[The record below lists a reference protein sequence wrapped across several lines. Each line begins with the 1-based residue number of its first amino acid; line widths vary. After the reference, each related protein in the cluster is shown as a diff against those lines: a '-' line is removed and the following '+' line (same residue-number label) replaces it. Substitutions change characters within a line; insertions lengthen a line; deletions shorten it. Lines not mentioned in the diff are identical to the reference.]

1 MRYLFFTNT
10 PAHVHLYKNVV
21 ADLRNRGHD
30 VRVLARD
37 YGCTLALADAA
48 DLPHSVY
55 GGCETTK
62 RSLLANLP
70 SQYARSLAAAHRFDP
85 DVVFGIGA
93 YAAPAGA
100 LTGART
106 ILVHDS
112 EPTTLDHRIARS
124 LADALLTPDTF
135 RDDLGPKH
143 RVFHG
148 FKESAYLHPDRFSAD
163 PSVRDALG
171 VEDDPFVVC
180 RLNAFGSHHDV
191 GHGGFSVEQVRTLID
206 DLADHATVFVS
217 DEGDDLDI
225 ESTAARRFDL
235 HPARLHDALAEAALL
250 VADTQTMVTEAA
262 LLGTPAVRSNSFVGA
277 DDMGNFVE
285 LEERGL
291 VRNVASFE
299 GVRSTAR
306 DLLTDDGAADRW
318 AARRRELLAETVDL
332 TELLVNVAEN
342 PRGIDDVSGVTR
354 RLSASAAGVG
364 RSSTAD

>member
-10 PAHVHLYKNVV
+10 PAHVHLYKNAV
-21 ADLRNRGHD
+21 AELQDRGHE
-30 VRVLARD
+30 VCVLARD

-48 DLPHSVY
+48 GLPYRVY

-70 SQYARSLAAAHRFDP
+70 GQYARSLAAARRFDP

-93 YAAPAGA
+93 YAAPAGR

-112 EPTTLDHRIARS
+112 EPSSLDHRIARM

-148 FKESAYLHPDRFSAD
+148 FEESAYLHPDRFEAD
-163 PSVRDALG
+163 PAVRADLG
-171 VEDDPFVVC
+171 VGDEPFVIL

-191 GHGGFSVEQVRTLID
+191 GQGGFTVEQVRTLIA

-217 DEGDDLDI
+217 DEGDELTV
-225 ESTAARRFDL
+225 ESTAGERFDL
-235 HPARLHDALAEAALL
+235 HPARLHDALAEASLL

-262 LLGTPAVRSNSFVGA
+262 LLGTPAVRSNSFVGE

-285 LEERGL
+285 LADRGL

-299 GVRSTAR
+299 TVRSTA
-306 DLLTDDGAADRW
+306 LALVTDDTATDRW
-318 AARRRELLAETVDL
+318 ESRRRDLLAETVDL

-342 PRGIDDVSGVTR
+342 PHEIDHV
-354 RLSASAAGVG
+354 AGVSDRESTLEPG
-364 RSSTAD
+364 ASPPSTAD

>member
-10 PAHVHLYKNVV
+10 PAHVHLYKNAV
-21 ADLRNRGHD
+21 AELRGRGHE

-48 DLPHSVY
+48 DLPYSVY
-55 GGCETTK
+55 GGCGTTK
-62 RSLLANLP
+62 RSLLCNLP
-70 SQYARSLAAAHRFDP
+70 AQYARALVHARRFDP

-93 YAAPAGA
+93 YAAPAGR

-112 EPTTLDHRIARS
+112 EPSTLDHRIARS

-163 PSVRDALG
+163 PSVRAALG
-171 VEDDPFVVC
+171 VGDDPFVIC

-191 GHGGFSVEQVRTLID
+191 GQGGFTVEQVRTLLD
-206 DLADHATVFVS
+206 DLDDHATVFVS
-217 DEGDDLDI
+217 DEGDDLDVDA
-225 ESTAARRFDL
+225 TAGRRFDL
-235 HPARLHDALAEAALL
+235 HPARLHDALAEASLL

-291 VRNVASFE
+291 VRNVAAFE
-299 GVRSTAR
+299 SVRETA
-306 DLLTDDGAADRW
+306 LELVTDDGATDRW
-318 AARRRELLAETVDL
+318 ESRRRELLAETVDL

-342 PRGIDDVSGVTR
+342 PRGIDRV
-354 RLSASAAGVG
+354 AGVSQRVSAPAPGTG

>member
-1 MRYLFFTNT
+1 MRYLVFTNT

-21 ADLRNRGHD
+21 AELRDRGHE

-48 DLPHSVY
+48 DLPYSVY
-55 GGCETTK
+55 GGCDTTK
-62 RSLLANLP
+62 RSLLTNLP
-70 SQYARSLAAAHRFDP
+70 GQYARSLAAAHRFDP

-93 YAAPAGA
+93 YAAPAGF

-112 EPTTLDHRIARS
+112 EPTSLDHRIARS

-163 PSVRDALG
+163 PSVREALG
-171 VEDDPFVVC
+171 VGDDPFVIC

-191 GHGGFSVEQVRTLID
+191 GQGGFTVEQVRTLIE
-206 DLADHATVFVS
+206 DLDDHATVFVS
-217 DEGDDLDI
+217 DEGGDLDVDA
-225 ESTAARRFDL
+225 TAGRRFDL
-235 HPARLHDALAEAALL
+235 HPARLHDALAEASLL

-291 VRNVASFE
+291 VRNVGAFE
-299 GVRSTAR
+299 RVRETAL
-306 DLLTDDGAADRW
+306 DLMTDDGATDRW
-318 AARRRELLAETVDL
+318 ESRRRELLSETVDL

-342 PRGIDDVSGVTR
+342 PRGIDRVSGVSR
-354 RLSASAAGVG
+354 RVTGPAAGAG

>member
-1 MRYLFFTNT
+1 MRYLVFTNT
-10 PAHVHLYKNVV
+10 PAHVHLYKNAV
-21 ADLRNRGHD
+21 AELQRRGHE

-48 DLPHSVY
+48 DLPYRVY

-62 RSLLANLP
+62 RSLLKNLP
-70 SQYARSLAAAHRFDP
+70 RQYARALTEAVRFDP

-93 YAAPAGA
+93 YAAPAGR

-106 ILVHDS
+106 LLVHDS
-112 EPTTLDHRIARS
+112 EPSSLDHRIARS

-163 PSVRDALG
+163 PTVREDLG
-171 VEDDPFVVC
+171 VGDDPFVIC

-191 GHGGFSVEQVRTLID
+191 GHGGFTAEQVRTLIA
-206 DLADHATVFVS
+206 DLAEHATVLVS
-217 DEGDDLDI
+217 DEGDELDVA
-225 ESTAARRFDL
+225 STAGRRFDL
-235 HPARLHDALAEAALL
+235 HPARLHDALAAASLL

-262 LLGTPAVRSNSFVGA
+262 LLGTPAVRSNSFVGE

-291 VRNVASFE
+291 VCNVESFE
-299 GVRSTAR
+299 RVRSTAL
-306 DLLTDDGAADRW
+306 DLLDDDGATDRW
-318 AARRRELLAETVDL
+318 ESRRRELLDETVDL
-332 TELLVNVAEN
+332 TELLVSVAETPN
-342 PRGIDDVSGVTR
+342 EIDGVSGVSQR
-354 RLSASAAGVG
+354 VSAPTPGTG

>member
-1 MRYLFFTNT
+1 MRYLIFVNT

-21 ADLRNRGHD
+21 AELQARDHE

-48 DLPHSVY
+48 DLPYTVY
-55 GGCETTK
+55 GGCDTTK
-62 RSLLANLP
+62 RSLLTNLP
-70 SQYARSLAAAHRFDP
+70 RQYARALAEARRFDP

-112 EPTTLDHRIARS
+112 EPTTLDHRIARA

-135 RDDLGPKH
+135 RRDLGPKH

-148 FKESAYLHPDRFSAD
+148 FKESAYLHPETFDAD
-163 PSVRDALG
+163 PSVRDDLG
-171 VEDDPFVVC
+171 VGEDPFVVL

-191 GHGGFSVEQVRTLID
+191 GHGGFTPDQVRELITALD
-206 DLADHATVFVS
+206 EHATVFVS
-217 DEGDDLDI
+217 DEGGDLDVGA
-225 ESTAARRFDL
+225 TAARPFDL
-235 HPARLHDALAEAALL
+235 HPARLHDALAEASLL

-262 LLGTPAVRSNSFVGA
+262 LLGTPAVRSNSFVGE

-285 LEERGL
+285 LAERGL
-291 VRNVASFE
+291 VRNVAEFE
-299 GVRSTAR
+299 GVLSTALE
-306 DLLTDDGAADRW
+306 LLTDDGAAERW
-318 AARRRELLAETVDL
+318 ATRREALLSETVDL

-342 PRGIDDVSGVTR
+342 PRDIDRVTGISRSTR
-354 RLSASAAGVG
+354 ETESPSPTH
-364 RSSTAD
+364 SSPG

>member
-10 PAHVHLYKNVV
+10 PAHVHLYKNAVSE
-21 ADLRNRGHD
+21 LQQRGHE

-48 DLPHSVY
+48 DLPYQVY
-55 GGCETTK
+55 GECGTTK
-62 RSLLANLP
+62 RSLLTNLP
-70 SQYARSLAAAHRFDP
+70 AQYARALAAARRFDP

-93 YAAPAGA
+93 YAAPAGR

-112 EPTTLDHRIARS
+112 EPSSLDHRIARL

-135 RDDLGPKH
+135 RNDLGSKH

-148 FKESAYLHPDRFSAD
+148 FKESAYLHPDRFAAD
-163 PSVRDALG
+163 PSVREDLG
-171 VEDDPFVVC
+171 VGDDPFVIL

-191 GHGGFSVEQVRTLID
+191 GHGGFSVEQVRTLIA
-206 DLADHATVFVS
+206 DLADHATVLVS
-217 DEGDDLDI
+217 DEGDDLDV
-225 ESTAARRFDL
+225 ESTAGRRFDL
-235 HPARLHDALAEAALL
+235 HPARLHDALAEASLL

-277 DDMGNFVE
+277 DDMGNFLE

-299 GVRSTAR
+299 RVRETALE
-306 DLLTDDGAADRW
+306 LLTDDEAVDRW
-318 AARRRELLAETVDL
+318 ESRRRDLLDETVDL
-332 TELLVNVAEN
+332 TELLVTVAEN
-342 PRGIDDVSGVTR
+342 PHAVDSVTGVSR
-354 RLSASAAGVG
+354 RVSTGAAEVG